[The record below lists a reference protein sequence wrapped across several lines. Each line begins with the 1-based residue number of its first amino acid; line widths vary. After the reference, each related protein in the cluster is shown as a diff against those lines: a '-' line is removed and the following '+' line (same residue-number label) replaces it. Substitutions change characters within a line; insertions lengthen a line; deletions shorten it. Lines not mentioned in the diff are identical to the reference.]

1 MLGGLELVFLAVVL
15 GLNLLLLLHSGSD
28 FLGVLAIIRQP
39 QPDLRHVG

>member
-1 MLGGLELVFLAVVL
+1 MRRGNPGR
-15 GLNLLLLLHSGSD
+15 LLLLHGGPD